1 MVVSCK
7 HGLHDATLPYAK
19 RGFTPVATSIREA
32 SLFMKSQTDAAG
44 RTAAEVVTQL
54 PVPSRLGMLRFER
67 LNEANWALLFLDP
80 NCEKQFGLPAVD
92 LCALIGSPYA
102 SLMEPEVRYQ
112 LHDNVQ
118 LQLSSSPNYLIRYTL
133 HTPKG
138 PLGLLE
144 IGEAYKQH
152 NRHLLRG
159 YFMIVDEQVIESE
172 QPVDS
177 DLETRNSRLQ
187 IALELNQR
195 AQRDQFAHL
204 ERVRAQQDLILRLTR
219 HRYTTAN
226 TLLEA
231 AQLITR
237 SACDIYDVDH
247 VSLWN
252 LNDKRLE
259 PITDY
264 DRESGDYRTRTPID
278 ISPYPSYLQALHT
291 SRAIDAGNIQTDPRT
306 REMAESLTP
315 LENRAVLDASIRIDG
330 QVVGVLC
337 LEQTGSTR
345 EWQSD
350 EIAFAGELADQFA
363 QVINNHN
370 RRAATNALHLFQRAV
385 EQSANAFLLVNCD
398 GVVEYVNPS
407 FTAITQYSSEEV
419 SGRKLSELPALENLN
434 QLLLEA
440 NSSLTTS
447 NSWQGE
453 FKSRRKNLEPYWG
466 QLSISKVYSDTREL
480 THYIG
485 IYEDIT
491 ESKLAQQRIE
501 RLAYTDNLT
510 NLGNRPAFIRNLDE
524 RFARDTDTPMSLLL
538 VDIDNFKRIN
548 DSLGHQ
554 TGDKLLISLAR
565 RLRNTLSPTDVLA
578 RFASNEFAVLLD
590 NTGQEAG
597 QTTAAEVLA
606 TLDKPMFVDNQLISV
621 TGSVG
626 LACAPLHGRDPQTLM
641 KNAGLAL
648 HKAKANGKH
657 QVQVFTEA
665 LNAEASYKLFVE
677 NNLRRALTQNE
688 LEVFYQPKLCL
699 LTGRLLGME
708 ALLRWNHPEK
718 GMIRPDQFISVAEE
732 TGLIIPIGK
741 WVARQSCRMSKD
753 LTAAGFGHLQ
763 VAINVSPK
771 QFSDPELVSSIAAI
785 LREEALDPSL
795 LELELTEGLLLE
807 ATEDTRQ
814 QLDSLKKLG
823 LSLAMDDFGTGY
835 SSFSYLKKFPIDVI
849 KIDRSFIR
857 DIPDDEDDM
866 EITSAVIA
874 MAHNLKLKV
883 VAEGIETAAQLAFL
897 RRHRCDVGQGY
908 LFDKPIPGEE
918 LIEKLQRYP
927 RRPSA

>member
-1 MVVSCK
+1 
-7 HGLHDATLPYAK
+7 
-19 RGFTPVATSIREA
+19 
-32 SLFMKSQTDAAG
+32 MKSQPDAAG

-67 LNEANWALLFLDP
+67 LNEPSWAMLYLDP
-80 NCEKQFGLPAVD
+80 NCEKQFSMPAVE
-92 LCALIGSPYA
+92 LCALVGSPYA
-102 SLMEPEVRYQ
+102 SLMEPEARYQ
-112 LHDNVQ
+112 LHDAVQ
-118 LQLSSSPNYLIRYTL
+118 TQLAEGAHYVIRYTL
-133 HTPKG
+133 HTTCG
-138 PLGLLE
+138 PLSLLE
-144 IGEAYKQH
+144 IGEGYKQH

-159 YFMIVDEQVIESE
+159 YLMVVNEQAEPDEPAIS
-172 QPVDS
+172 P
-177 DLETRNSRLQ
+177 DLEMQNSRLQ

-195 AQRDQFAHL
+195 AQHEQLQHL
-204 ERVRAQQDLILRLTR
+204 ERVRAQQSLILRLAR
-219 HRYTTAN
+219 HRYSSSN
-226 TLLEA
+226 SLQEA
-231 AQLITR
+231 AELITK
-237 SACDIYDVDH
+237 SACEIYDISCA
-247 VSLWN
+247 SLWN
-252 LNDKRLE
+252 LNGQTLE
-259 PITDY
+259 PIAEYRRDTSTFPKTDA
-264 DRESGDYRTRTPID
+264 ID
-278 ISPYPSYLQALHT
+278 LSEFPSYLDVLHT
-291 SRAIDAGNIQTDPRT
+291 SRAVDVNDVEQDPRT
-306 REMAESLTP
+306 KELVQRLRTQDITAI
-315 LENRAVLDASIRIDG
+315 LDAAVRIDG
-330 QVVGVLC
+330 HVVGVLC
-337 LEQTGSTR
+337 LEQTGAPR

-363 QVINNHN
+363 HAINNHN
-370 RRAATNALHLFQRAV
+370 RRTATSALHLFQRAV
-385 EQSANAFLLVNCD
+385 EQSANAFLLVNRD

-407 FTAITQYSSEEV
+407 FTEITQYPADEV
-419 SGRKLSELPALENLN
+419 HGQQLSELPALENLSA
-434 QLLLEA
+434 LLLDA
-440 NSSLTTS
+440 NSSLVNG

-466 QLSISKVYSDTREL
+466 QLSISKVYGDDREL

-491 ESKLAQQRIE
+491 QAKLSQQRIE

-510 NLGNRPAFIRNLDE
+510 NLGNRPAFIRTLDE
-524 RFARDTDTPMSLLL
+524 HFARDVETPISLLL

-565 RLRNTLSPTDVLA
+565 RLRNSLNPSGILA

-590 NTGQEAG
+590 DTTPEEGQRVAS
-597 QTTAAEVLA
+597 EVLS

-626 LACAPLHGRDPQTLM
+626 LACAPIHGRDPQTLM

-699 LTGRLLGME
+699 RSGRLLGME

-741 WVARQSCRMSKD
+741 WVARQSCRMSKQ
-753 LTAAGFGHLQ
+753 LTAAGYGKLH

-771 QFSDPELVSSIAAI
+771 QFSDPELVSSLAGI
-785 LREEALDPSL
+785 LRDEQLDPSL

-807 ATEDTRQ
+807 ATEDTRL
-814 QLDSLKKLG
+814 QLESLKTLG
-823 LSLAMDDFGTGY
+823 LTLAMDDFGTGY

-857 DIPDDEDDM
+857 DIPDDQDDM

-874 MAHNLKLKV
+874 MAHNLKLTV
-883 VAEGIETAAQLAFL
+883 VAEGIETAEQLAFL

-908 LFDKPIPGEE
+908 LFDKPIPGED
-918 LIEKLQRYP
+918 LIEKLRRYP
-927 RRPSA
+927 RGPLA

>member
-1 MVVSCK
+1 
-7 HGLHDATLPYAK
+7 
-19 RGFTPVATSIREA
+19 
-32 SLFMKSQTDAAG
+32 MKSQTDAAG
-44 RTAAEVVTQL
+44 RSAAEVVTQL

-102 SLMEPEVRYQ
+102 SLMEPQARYQ
-112 LHDNVQ
+112 LHDDIQQQ
-118 LQLSSSPNYLIRYTL
+118 LASSPNYLIRYTL
-133 HTPKG
+133 HSPKG
-138 PLGLLE
+138 TLGLLE

-159 YFMIVDEQVIESE
+159 YFLIVDGLVTESE
-172 QPVDS
+172 SATDS
-177 DLETRNSRLQ
+177 DLETRNLRLQ

-231 AQLITR
+231 AKLITK

-247 VSLWN
+247 VSIWN
-252 LNDKRLE
+252 LTDKRLE

-264 DRESGDYRTRTPID
+264 RRESGDYQSRTPID
-278 ISPYPSYLQALHT
+278 ISAYPTYLQALNT
-291 SRAIDAGNIQTDPRT
+291 SRAIDASNIQTDPRT

-315 LENRAVLDASIRIDG
+315 GEDKAVLDASIRIDG
-330 QVVGVLC
+330 QVIGVLC
-337 LEQTGSTR
+337 LEQSGSIR

-385 EQSANAFLLVNCD
+385 EQSANAFLLVNCN

-407 FTAITQYSSEEV
+407 FTAITQYSSDEV
-419 SGRKLSELPALENLN
+419 SGHKLSELPALENLN

-440 NSSLTTS
+440 NSSLTNS

-466 QLSISKVYSDTREL
+466 QLSISKVYGDNREL

-491 ESKLAQQRIE
+491 QSKLAQQRIE

-565 RLRNTLSPTDVLA
+565 RLRNTLSPSDVLA

-590 NTGQEAG
+590 NTDQEAG
-597 QTTAAEVLA
+597 QATASQVLA

-753 LTAAGFGHLQ
+753 LTAAGFGNLH

-785 LREEALDPSL
+785 LREEELDPSL

-883 VAEGIETAAQLAFL
+883 VAEGIETAAQLTFL

-918 LIEKLQRYP
+918 LIEKLKRYP

>member
-1 MVVSCK
+1 
-7 HGLHDATLPYAK
+7 
-19 RGFTPVATSIREA
+19 
-32 SLFMKSQTDAAG
+32 MKSQPDAAG

-67 LNEANWALLFLDP
+67 LNEANWALLYLDP
-80 NCEKQFGLPAVD
+80 NCEKQLGLAAVD
-92 LCALIGSPYA
+92 LCALVGSPYA
-102 SLMEPEVRYQ
+102 SLMEPEARYQ
-112 LHDNVQ
+112 LHDAIQ
-118 LQLSSSPNYLIRYTL
+118 LQLADTPYYLVRYAL
-133 HTPKG
+133 HTSRG
-138 PLGLLE
+138 TLGLIE
-144 IGEAYKQH
+144 IGEGYKQH

-159 YFMIVDEQVIESE
+159 YLMVVGSQV
-172 QPVDS
+172 PDS
-177 DLETRNSRLQ
+177 DSDIAPDLETQNSQLQ
-187 IALELNQR
+187 IALQLNQH
-195 AQRDQFAHL
+195 AQQEQFEHL
-204 ERVRAQQDLILRLTR
+204 ERVRAQQGLILHLAR
-219 HRYTTAN
+219 HRYSSGN
-226 TLLEA
+226 SLQEA
-231 AQLITR
+231 AQLITK
-237 SACDIYDVDH
+237 SACEIYDIECA
-247 VSLWN
+247 SIWN
-252 LNDKRLE
+252 LNDKCLE
-259 PITDY
+259 PIAEFRQSTGEY
-264 DRESGDYRTRTPID
+264 GLPNPID
-278 ISPYPSYLQALHT
+278 ASCYPSYLEALHN
-291 SRAIDAGNIQTDPRT
+291 SRAIDASDVQQDPRT
-306 REMAESLTP
+306 REMAASLKP
-315 LENRAVLDASIRIDG
+315 RDINAILDASVRIDG

-337 LEQTGSTR
+337 LEQVGMPR
-345 EWQSD
+345 AWQSD

-370 RRAATNALHLFQRAV
+370 RRTATNALHLFQRAV
-385 EQSANAFLLVNCD
+385 EQSASAFLLVNCD

-407 FTAITQYSSEEV
+407 FTAITQYTADEV
-419 SGRKLSELPALENLN
+419 HGQKLSELPALENLN
-434 QLLLEA
+434 ELLQDA
-440 NSSLTTS
+440 NSGLSKN

-466 QLSISKVYSDTREL
+466 QLSISKVYGDHREL

-485 IYEDIT
+485 IYEDVT
-491 ESKLAQQRIE
+491 QNKLAQQRIE

-510 NLGNRPAFIRNLDE
+510 NLGNRPAFIRTLDE
-524 RFARDTDTPMSLLL
+524 RFARDSDTPMSLLL

-565 RLRNTLSPTDVLA
+565 RLRNTLNPSDILA

-590 NTGQEAG
+590 DASLEAG
-597 QTTAAEVLA
+597 QSIAYEVLA

-699 LTGRLLGME
+699 RSGRLLGME

-741 WVARQSCRMSKD
+741 WVTRQSCRMSKA
-753 LTAAGFGHLQ
+753 LTAAGFGNLQ

-771 QFSDPELVSSIAAI
+771 QFADPELVGSIAAI
-785 LREEALDPSL
+785 LEEEQLDASL

-814 QLDSLKKLG
+814 QLDSLKKMG

-857 DIPDDEDDM
+857 DIPDDQDDM

-908 LFDKPIPGEE
+908 LFDRPIPGEE
-918 LIEKLQRYP
+918 LIEKLRRYP
-927 RRPSA
+927 RGPLA

>member
-1 MVVSCK
+1 
-7 HGLHDATLPYAK
+7 
-19 RGFTPVATSIREA
+19 
-32 SLFMKSQTDAAG
+32 MKSQTDAAG
-44 RTAAEVVTQL
+44 RSAAEVVTQL

-102 SLMEPEVRYQ
+102 SLMEPQARYQ
-112 LHDNVQ
+112 LHDDIQQQ
-118 LQLSSSPNYLIRYTL
+118 LASSPNYLIRYTL
-133 HTPKG
+133 HSPKG
-138 PLGLLE
+138 ALGLLE

-159 YFMIVDEQVIESE
+159 YFLIVDGLVTESE
-172 QPVDS
+172 TATDS
-177 DLETRNSRLQ
+177 DLETRNLRLQ
-187 IALELNQR
+187 TALELNQR

-231 AQLITR
+231 AKLITK

-247 VSLWN
+247 VSIWN
-252 LNDKRLE
+252 LIDKRLE

-264 DRESGDYRTRTPID
+264 RRESGDYQSRTPID
-278 ISPYPSYLQALHT
+278 ISSYPTYLQALNT
-291 SRAIDAGNIQTDPRT
+291 SRAIDASNIQTDPRT
-306 REMAESLTP
+306 REMAESLNP
-315 LENRAVLDASIRIDG
+315 GEDKAVLDASIRIDG
-330 QVVGVLC
+330 QVIGVLC
-337 LEQTGSTR
+337 LEQSGSTR

-385 EQSANAFLLVNCD
+385 EQSANAFLLVNCN

-407 FTAITQYSSEEV
+407 FTAITQYSSDEV
-419 SGRKLSELPALENLN
+419 SGHKLSELPALENLN

-440 NSSLTTS
+440 NSSLTNS

-466 QLSISKVYSDTREL
+466 QLSISKVYGDNREL

-491 ESKLAQQRIE
+491 QSKLAQQRIE

-524 RFARDTDTPMSLLL
+524 RFVRDTDTPMSLLL

-565 RLRNTLSPTDVLA
+565 RLRNTLSPSDVLA

-590 NTGQEAG
+590 NTDQEAG
-597 QTTAAEVLA
+597 QATASQVLA

-753 LTAAGFGHLQ
+753 LTAAGFGNLQ

-785 LREEALDPSL
+785 LREEELDPSL

-883 VAEGIETAAQLAFL
+883 VAEGIETAAQLTFL

-918 LIEKLQRYP
+918 LIEKLKRYP

>member
-1 MVVSCK
+1 
-7 HGLHDATLPYAK
+7 
-19 RGFTPVATSIREA
+19 
-32 SLFMKSQTDAAG
+32 MKSQPDAAP
-44 RTAAEVVTQL
+44 RMAAEVVTQL

-67 LNEANWALLFLDP
+67 LNEASWALLYLDP
-80 NCEKQFGLPAVD
+80 HCERQFGVPAAE

-102 SLMEPEVRYQ
+102 SLMEPQARYR
-112 LHDNVQ
+112 LHDAIEHQ
-118 LQLSSSPNYLIRYTL
+118 LRASPHYVVHYTL
-133 HTPKG
+133 HTARG
-138 PLGLLE
+138 PLNLMEL
-144 IGEAYKQH
+144 GEAYKQH

-159 YFMIVDEQVIESE
+159 YLLVIEDIATNPLPA
-172 QPVDS
+172 PVAE
-177 DLETRNSRLQ
+177 LETQNTRLQ
-187 IALELNQR
+187 IALALNQR
-195 AQRDQFAHL
+195 TQQEQLQHL
-204 ERVRAQQDLILRLTR
+204 ERVRAQQDLILRLAR
-219 HRYTTAN
+219 HRYSQHN
-226 TLLEA
+226 SLQEA
-231 AQLITR
+231 AELITR
-237 SACDIYDVDH
+237 SACDIYQIDAA
-247 VSLWN
+247 SLWN
-252 LNDKRLE
+252 LEGNQLLPVSAFQRDTQAHTAQAVFDVSLFPDYLE
-259 PITDY
+259 
-264 DRESGDYRTRTPID
+264 
-278 ISPYPSYLQALHT
+278 ALHT
-291 SRAIDAGNIQTDPRT
+291 SRSIDAQNASRDPRT
-306 REMAESLTP
+306 RELVASMGRHEVTAM
-315 LENRAVLDASIRIDG
+315 LDASIRIDG

-337 LEQTGSTR
+337 LEQIGKTR
-345 EWQSD
+345 IWQAD

-370 RRAATNALHLFQRAV
+370 RRTATNALRLFQRAV
-385 EQSANAFLLVNCD
+385 EQSANAFLLVNCN

-407 FTAITQYSSEEV
+407 FTAITQYSTEEV
-419 SGRKLSELPALENLN
+419 QGHKLSELPALENLSE
-434 QLLLEA
+434 LLFDA
-440 NSSLTTS
+440 HSSLS
-447 NSWQGE
+447 KGNSWQGE

-466 QLSISKVYSDTREL
+466 QMSISKVYGDNREL

-491 ESKLAQQRIE
+491 DAKLAQQRIE

-524 RFARDTDTPMSLLL
+524 RFARNSSTPICLLL

-565 RLRNTLSPTDVLA
+565 RLRNSLSPGDGLA

-590 NTGQEAG
+590 DTDLASGQQIAS
-597 QTTAAEVLA
+597 QLLM

-626 LACAPLHGRDPQTLM
+626 VACAPLHGRDPQTLM
-641 KNAGLAL
+641 RNAGLAL
-648 HKAKANGKH
+648 HRAKACGKH

-699 LTGRLLGME
+699 RTGRLLGME
-708 ALLRWNHPEK
+708 ALLRWNHPK
-718 GMIRPDQFISVAEE
+718 NGMIRPDQFISVAEE

-741 WVARQSCRMSKD
+741 WVARQACRMSKQ
-753 LTAAGFGHLQ
+753 LSVAGLGNLQ

-771 QFSDPELVSSIAAI
+771 QFSDPDLVASIASI
-785 LREEALDPSL
+785 LKEERLPATL

-807 ATEDTRQ
+807 ATDDTRL
-814 QLDSLKKLG
+814 QLDQLKKLG

-835 SSFSYLKKFPIDVI
+835 SSLSYLKKFPIDII
-849 KIDRSFIR
+849 KIDRSFIK
-857 DIPDDEDDM
+857 DIPDNQNDM

-908 LFDKPIPGEE
+908 LFDRPIPGSE
-918 LIEKLQRYP
+918 LIEKLKRYP
-927 RRPSA
+927 RGPLA

>member
-1 MVVSCK
+1 
-7 HGLHDATLPYAK
+7 
-19 RGFTPVATSIREA
+19 
-32 SLFMKSQTDAAG
+32 MKSQPDVA
-44 RTAAEVVTQL
+44 RMAAEVVTQL

-67 LNEANWALLFLDP
+67 LNEASWALLYLDP
-80 NCEKQFGLPAVD
+80 NCERQFGLPAVE
-92 LCALIGSPYA
+92 LCALLGTPYA
-102 SLMEPEVRYQ
+102 SLMEPQARYQ
-112 LHDNVQ
+112 LHDTIQQQ
-118 LQLSSSPNYLIRYTL
+118 LALSPHYLVRYTL
-133 HTPKG
+133 HTNDG
-138 PLGLLE
+138 PLSLLE
-144 IGEAYKQH
+144 MGEAYKQH

-159 YFMIVDEQVIESE
+159 YLMVVDGLFSE
-172 QPVDS
+172 IPVAAPTQ
-177 DLETRNSRLQ
+177 DLENQNSRLQ

-195 AQRDQFAHL
+195 AQQEQLQHL
-204 ERVRAQQDLILRLTR
+204 ERVRAQQELILLLARQ
-219 HRYTTAN
+219 RYTIN
-226 TLLEA
+226 NSLQEA
-231 AQLITR
+231 AELITR
-237 SACDIYDVDH
+237 SACDVYQIDCA
-247 VSLWN
+247 SIWN
-252 LNDKRLE
+252 LEGQRLVPISAYHRDDQQHHMPE
-259 PITDY
+259 PIDASCFPDY
-264 DRESGDYRTRTPID
+264 LE
-278 ISPYPSYLQALHT
+278 ALHT
-291 SRAIDAGNIQTDPRT
+291 SRAIDATDALRDPRT
-306 REMAESLTP
+306 REMAE
-315 LENRAVLDASIRIDG
+315 NKDIHAMLDASIRVDG

-337 LEQTGSTR
+337 LEQSGSTR
-345 EWQSD
+345 AWQAD

-370 RRAATNALHLFQRAV
+370 RRTATSALHLFQRAV

-407 FTAITQYSSEEV
+407 FTAITQYSAEEV
-419 SGRKLSELPALENLN
+419 HGHRLAQLPALENLSE
-434 QLLLEA
+434 LLFDAPSALA
-440 NSSLTTS
+440 KS

-466 QLSISKVYSDTREL
+466 QLSISKVYGDNREL

-491 ESKLAQQRIE
+491 QSKLAQQRIE

-524 RFARDTDTPMSLLL
+524 RFARDSDSPISLLL

-565 RLRNTLSPTDVLA
+565 RLRNSLSAGGSLA

-590 NTGQEAG
+590 DTDLESGQQVAS
-597 QTTAAEVLA
+597 QLLA

-641 KNAGLAL
+641 RNAGLAL

-688 LEVFYQPKLCL
+688 LDVFYQPKLCL
-699 LTGRLLGME
+699 RSGRLLGME

-741 WVARQSCRMSKD
+741 WIARQACRMSKQ
-753 LTAAGFGHLQ
+753 LSAGGMGNLQ
-763 VAINVSPK
+763 VAINLSPK
-771 QFSDPELVSSIAAI
+771 QFSDPDLVASIATI
-785 LREEALDPSL
+785 LKEEQLPANL

-807 ATEDTRQ
+807 ATEDTRL
-814 QLDSLKKLG
+814 QLDQLKSFG
-823 LSLAMDDFGTGY
+823 LTLAMDDFGTGY
-835 SSFSYLKKFPIDVI
+835 SSLSYLKKFPIDII
-849 KIDRSFIR
+849 KIDRSFIHE
-857 DIPDDEDDM
+857 IPDNQDDM

-883 VAEGIETAAQLAFL
+883 VAEGIETAEQLAFL

-908 LFDKPIPGEE
+908 LFDRPIPGAE
-918 LIEKLQRYP
+918 LLEKLKRYP
-927 RRPSA
+927 RGPIA

>member
-1 MVVSCK
+1 
-7 HGLHDATLPYAK
+7 
-19 RGFTPVATSIREA
+19 
-32 SLFMKSQTDAAG
+32 MKSQTDAAG
-44 RTAAEVVTQL
+44 RSAAEVVTQL

-102 SLMEPEVRYQ
+102 SLMEPQARYQ
-112 LHDNVQ
+112 LHDDIQQQ
-118 LQLSSSPNYLIRYTL
+118 LASSPNYLIRYTL
-133 HTPKG
+133 HSPKG
-138 PLGLLE
+138 ALGLLE

-159 YFMIVDEQVIESE
+159 YFLIVDGLVTESE
-172 QPVDS
+172 TATDS
-177 DLETRNSRLQ
+177 DLETRNLRLQ
-187 IALELNQR
+187 SALELNQR

-231 AQLITR
+231 AKLITK

-247 VSLWN
+247 VSIWN
-252 LNDKRLE
+252 LIDKRLE

-264 DRESGDYRTRTPID
+264 RRESGDYQSRTPID
-278 ISPYPSYLQALHT
+278 ISAYPTYLQALNT
-291 SRAIDAGNIQTDPRT
+291 SRAIDASNIQTDPRT
-306 REMAESLTP
+306 REMAESLNP
-315 LENRAVLDASIRIDG
+315 GEDKAVLDASIRIDG
-330 QVVGVLC
+330 QVIGVLC
-337 LEQTGSTR
+337 LEQSGSTR

-385 EQSANAFLLVNCD
+385 EQSANAFLLVNCN

-407 FTAITQYSSEEV
+407 FTAITQYSSDEV
-419 SGRKLSELPALENLN
+419 SGHKLSELPALENLN

-440 NSSLTTS
+440 NSSLTNS

-466 QLSISKVYSDTREL
+466 QLSISKVYGDNREL

-491 ESKLAQQRIE
+491 QSKLAQQRIE

-524 RFARDTDTPMSLLL
+524 RFVRDTDTPMSLLL

-565 RLRNTLSPTDVLA
+565 RLRNTLSPSDVLA

-590 NTGQEAG
+590 NTDQEAG
-597 QTTAAEVLA
+597 QATASQVLA

-753 LTAAGFGHLQ
+753 LTAAGFGNLQ

-785 LREEALDPSL
+785 LREEELDPSL

-883 VAEGIETAAQLAFL
+883 VAEGIETAAQLTFL

-918 LIEKLQRYP
+918 LIEKLKRYP

>member
-1 MVVSCK
+1 
-7 HGLHDATLPYAK
+7 
-19 RGFTPVATSIREA
+19 
-32 SLFMKSQTDAAG
+32 MKSQPDAAS
-44 RTAAEVVTQL
+44 RMVAEVVTQL

-67 LNEANWALLFLDP
+67 LNEPSWALLFLDP
-80 NCEKQFGLPAVD
+80 NCERQFGLPATE
-92 LCALIGSPYA
+92 LCALVGSPYA
-102 SLMEPEVRYQ
+102 SLMEPEARYQ
-112 LHDNVQ
+112 LHDAIQQQ
-118 LQLSSSPNYLIRYTL
+118 LTEGTHYLIRYTL
-133 HTPKG
+133 HTASG
-138 PLGLLE
+138 SLSLLE
-144 IGEAYKQH
+144 MGEAYKQH

-159 YFMIVDEQVIESE
+159 YLLVIDGLFENDPL
-172 QPVDS
+172 QPAL
-177 DLETRNSRLQ
+177 DLETQNSRLQ

-195 AQRDQFAHL
+195 AQQEQLLHL
-204 ERVRAQQDLILRLTR
+204 DRARAQQDLILLLTR
-219 HRYTTAN
+219 QRYSSN
-226 TLLEA
+226 NSLKEA
-231 AQLITR
+231 AELITR
-237 SACDIYDVDH
+237 SACDIYQIDCA
-247 VSLWN
+247 SLWH
-252 LNDKRLE
+252 LDGSKLV
-259 PITDY
+259 PISAY
-264 DRESGDYRTRTPID
+264 HRTSQEYLLPQPID
-278 ISPYPSYLQALHT
+278 VSVFPDYLDALHT
-291 SRAIDAGNIQTDPRT
+291 GRAIDAHNAMRDPRT
-306 REMAESLTP
+306 REMAESLRP
-315 LENRAVLDASIRIDG
+315 RDVNAMLDASIRVDG

-337 LEQTGSTR
+337 LEQTGATR
-345 EWQSD
+345 AWQPD

-370 RRAATNALHLFQRAV
+370 RRAATSALHLFQRAV

-407 FTAITQYSSEEV
+407 FTAITQYSTEEV
-419 SGRKLSELPALENLN
+419 HGQRLSELPALENLSE
-434 QLLLEA
+434 LLFDAPSALA
-440 NSSLTTS
+440 KS

-466 QLSISKVYSDTREL
+466 QLSISKVYGDNREL

-491 ESKLAQQRIE
+491 QTKLAQQRIE

-524 RFARDTDTPMSLLL
+524 RFARDSDTPISLLL

-565 RLRNTLSPTDVLA
+565 RLRNSLVPSGSLA

-590 NTGQEAG
+590 NSDLTVGQQVAN
-597 QTTAAEVLA
+597 QLLA

-641 KNAGLAL
+641 RNAGLAL

-688 LEVFYQPKLCL
+688 LDVFYQPKLCL
-699 LTGRLLGME
+699 RSGRLLGME
-708 ALLRWNHPEK
+708 ALLRWDHPEK

-741 WVARQSCRMSKD
+741 WIARQACRMSKA
-753 LTAAGFGHLQ
+753 LTAVGLGNLQ
-763 VAINVSPK
+763 VAINLSPK
-771 QFSDPELVSSIAAI
+771 QFSDPDLVASIATI
-785 LREEALDPSL
+785 LKEEALPAHL

-807 ATEDTRQ
+807 ATEDTHL
-814 QLDSLKKLG
+814 QLDQLKRLG
-823 LSLAMDDFGTGY
+823 LTLAMDDFGTGY
-835 SSFSYLKKFPIDVI
+835 SSLSYLKKFPIDII
-849 KIDRSFIR
+849 KIDRSFIHE
-857 DIPDDEDDM
+857 IPDNQDDM

-883 VAEGIETAAQLAFL
+883 VAEGVETAEQLSFL

-908 LFDKPIPGEE
+908 LFDRPIPGNE
-918 LIEKLQRYP
+918 LIEKLKRYP
-927 RRPSA
+927 RGPIA

>member
-1 MVVSCK
+1 MVSCK
-7 HGLHDATLPYAK
+7 HEPHHATLPYAK
-19 RGFTPVATSIREA
+19 VGFTPVATSIPEA

-44 RTAAEVVTQL
+44 RSAAEVVTQL

-102 SLMEPEVRYQ
+102 SLMEPQARYQ
-112 LHDNVQ
+112 LHDDIQQQ
-118 LQLSSSPNYLIRYTL
+118 LASSPNYLIRYTL
-133 HTPKG
+133 HSPKG
-138 PLGLLE
+138 ALGLLE

-159 YFMIVDEQVIESE
+159 YFLIVDGLVTESE
-172 QPVDS
+172 TATDS
-177 DLETRNSRLQ
+177 DLETRNLRLQ

-231 AQLITR
+231 AKLITK

-247 VSLWN
+247 VSIWN
-252 LNDKRLE
+252 LTDKRLE

-264 DRESGDYRTRTPID
+264 RRESGDYQSRTPID
-278 ISPYPSYLQALHT
+278 ISAYPTYLQALNT
-291 SRAIDAGNIQTDPRT
+291 SRAIDASNIQTDPRT
-306 REMAESLTP
+306 REMAESLNP
-315 LENRAVLDASIRIDG
+315 GEDKAVLDASIRIDG
-330 QVVGVLC
+330 QVIGVLC
-337 LEQTGSTR
+337 LEQSGSTR

-385 EQSANAFLLVNCD
+385 EQSANAFLLVNCN

-407 FTAITQYSSEEV
+407 FTAITQYSSDEV
-419 SGRKLSELPALENLN
+419 SGHKLSELPALENLN

-440 NSSLTTS
+440 NSSLTNS

-466 QLSISKVYSDTREL
+466 QLSISKVYGDNREL

-491 ESKLAQQRIE
+491 QSKLAQQRIE

-524 RFARDTDTPMSLLL
+524 RFVRDTDTPMSLLL

-565 RLRNTLSPTDVLA
+565 RLRNTLSPSDVLA

-590 NTGQEAG
+590 NTDQEAG
-597 QTTAAEVLA
+597 QATASQVLA

-753 LTAAGFGHLQ
+753 LTAAGFGNLQ

-785 LREEALDPSL
+785 LREEELDPSL

-883 VAEGIETAAQLAFL
+883 VAEGIETAAQLTFL

-918 LIEKLQRYP
+918 LIEKLKRYP

>member
-1 MVVSCK
+1 
-7 HGLHDATLPYAK
+7 
-19 RGFTPVATSIREA
+19 
-32 SLFMKSQTDAAG
+32 MKSQPDVA

-67 LNEANWALLFLDP
+67 LNEASWALLYLDP
-80 NCEKQFGLPAVD
+80 NCERQFGLPAVE
-92 LCALIGSPYA
+92 LCSLVGSPYA
-102 SLMEPEVRYQ
+102 SLMEPQARYQ
-112 LHDNVQ
+112 LHDAIQQQ
-118 LQLSSSPNYLIRYTL
+118 LTLSPHYLVRYTL
-133 HTPKG
+133 HTNDG
-138 PLGLLE
+138 PLSLLE
-144 IGEAYKQH
+144 VGEAYKQH

-159 YFMIVDEQVIESE
+159 YLMVVDGLFSNLT
-172 QPVDS
+172 PVPAA
-177 DLETRNSRLQ
+177 DLEDQNSRLQ

-195 AQRDQFAHL
+195 AQQEQLQHL
-204 ERVRAQQDLILRLTR
+204 ERVRAQQELILLLARQ
-219 HRYTTAN
+219 RYSTN
-226 TLLEA
+226 NSLQEA
-231 AQLITR
+231 AELITR
-237 SACDIYDVDH
+237 SACDIYQIDCA
-247 VSLWN
+247 SIWN
-252 LNDKRLE
+252 LEDQQLVPISAFNRADQQHHLPLSIDASGFPDYLE
-259 PITDY
+259 
-264 DRESGDYRTRTPID
+264 
-278 ISPYPSYLQALHT
+278 ALHS
-291 SRAIDAGNIQTDPRT
+291 SRAIDASNAMRDPRT
-306 REMAESLTP
+306 REMVETLRPMDVHAM
-315 LENRAVLDASIRIDG
+315 LDASIRIDG

-337 LEQTGSTR
+337 LEQSTGTR
-345 EWQSD
+345 DWLSD

-370 RRAATNALHLFQRAV
+370 RRAATSALHLFQRAV

-407 FTAITQYSSEEV
+407 FTAITQYSTEEV
-419 SGRKLSELPALENLN
+419 HGHRLAQLPALENLSE
-434 QLLLEA
+434 LLFDA
-440 NSSLTTS
+440 PSSLAKS

-466 QLSISKVYSDTREL
+466 QLSISKVYGDNREL

-491 ESKLAQQRIE
+491 QTKLAQQRIE

-524 RFARDTDTPMSLLL
+524 RFARDSDAPISLLL

-565 RLRNTLSPTDVLA
+565 RLRNSLNTGGSLA

-590 NTGQEAG
+590 NADLEVGQQMAC
-597 QTTAAEVLA
+597 QLLM

-641 KNAGLAL
+641 RNAGLAL

-688 LEVFYQPKLCL
+688 LDVFYQPKLCL
-699 LTGRLLGME
+699 RSGRLLGME

-741 WVARQSCRMSKD
+741 WIARQACRMSRQ
-753 LTAAGFGHLQ
+753 LSAAGMGNLQ
-763 VAINVSPK
+763 VAINLSPK
-771 QFSDPELVSSIAAI
+771 QFSDPDLVASIASI
-785 LREEALDPSL
+785 LKEEQLPANL

-807 ATEDTRQ
+807 ATEDTRL
-814 QLDSLKKLG
+814 QLDQLKSFG
-823 LSLAMDDFGTGY
+823 LTLAMDDFGTGY
-835 SSFSYLKKFPIDVI
+835 SSLSYLKKFPIDII
-849 KIDRSFIR
+849 KIDRSFIHE
-857 DIPDDEDDM
+857 IPDNQDDM

-883 VAEGIETAAQLAFL
+883 VAEGIETAEQLAFL

-908 LFDKPIPGEE
+908 LFDRPIPGSE
-918 LIEKLQRYP
+918 LLDKLKRYP
-927 RRPSA
+927 RGPIA

>member
-1 MVVSCK
+1 
-7 HGLHDATLPYAK
+7 
-19 RGFTPVATSIREA
+19 
-32 SLFMKSQTDAAG
+32 MKSQTDAAG
-44 RTAAEVVTQL
+44 RSAAEVVTQL

-102 SLMEPEVRYQ
+102 SLMEPQARYQ
-112 LHDNVQ
+112 LHDDIQQQ
-118 LQLSSSPNYLIRYTL
+118 LASSPNYLIRYTL
-133 HTPKG
+133 HSPKG
-138 PLGLLE
+138 ALGLLE

-159 YFMIVDEQVIESE
+159 YFLIVDGLVTESE
-172 QPVDS
+172 TATDP
-177 DLETRNSRLQ
+177 DLETRNLRLQ

-231 AQLITR
+231 AKLITK

-247 VSLWN
+247 VSIWN
-252 LNDKRLE
+252 LIDKRLE

-264 DRESGDYRTRTPID
+264 RRESGDYQSRTPID
-278 ISPYPSYLQALHT
+278 ISAYPTYLQALNT
-291 SRAIDAGNIQTDPRT
+291 SRAIDASNIQTDPRT
-306 REMAESLTP
+306 REMAESLNP
-315 LENRAVLDASIRIDG
+315 GEDKAVLDASIRIDG
-330 QVVGVLC
+330 QVIGVLC
-337 LEQTGSTR
+337 LEQSGSTR

-385 EQSANAFLLVNCD
+385 EQSANAFLLVNCN

-407 FTAITQYSSEEV
+407 FTAITQYSSDEV
-419 SGRKLSELPALENLN
+419 SGHKLSELPALENLN

-440 NSSLTTS
+440 NSSLTNS

-466 QLSISKVYSDTREL
+466 QLSISKVYGDNREL

-491 ESKLAQQRIE
+491 QSKLAQQRIE

-524 RFARDTDTPMSLLL
+524 RFVRDTDTPMSLLL

-565 RLRNTLSPTDVLA
+565 RLRNTLSPSDVLA

-590 NTGQEAG
+590 NTDQEAG
-597 QTTAAEVLA
+597 QATASQVLA

-753 LTAAGFGHLQ
+753 LTAAGFGNLQ

-785 LREEALDPSL
+785 LREEELDPSL

-883 VAEGIETAAQLAFL
+883 VAEGIETAAQLTFL

-918 LIEKLQRYP
+918 LIEKLKRYP

>member
-1 MVVSCK
+1 
-7 HGLHDATLPYAK
+7 
-19 RGFTPVATSIREA
+19 
-32 SLFMKSQTDAAG
+32 
-44 RTAAEVVTQL
+44 
-54 PVPSRLGMLRFER
+54 
-67 LNEANWALLFLDP
+67 
-80 NCEKQFGLPAVD
+80 
-92 LCALIGSPYA
+92 
-102 SLMEPEVRYQ
+102 
-112 LHDNVQ
+112 
-118 LQLSSSPNYLIRYTL
+118 
-133 HTPKG
+133 
-138 PLGLLE
+138 
-144 IGEAYKQH
+144 
-152 NRHLLRG
+152 
-159 YFMIVDEQVIESE
+159 MIVEDRVTEGES
-172 QPVDS
+172 VTDS
-177 DLETRNSRLQ
+177 ELETRNSRLQ

-231 AQLITR
+231 AELITR

-247 VSLWN
+247 ASIWN

-264 DRESGDYRTRTPID
+264 RRESGDYQTRTAID
-278 ISPYPSYLQALHT
+278 ISAYPTYLQALNT
-291 SRAIDAGNIQTDPRT
+291 SRAIDASNIQTDPRT
-306 REMAESLTP
+306 REMAISLRPGET
-315 LENRAVLDASIRIDG
+315 RAVLDASIRIDG
-330 QVVGVLC
+330 QVIGVLC
-337 LEQTGSTR
+337 LEQSGSTR

-385 EQSANAFLLVNCD
+385 EQSANAFLLVNCN

-419 SGRKLSELPALENLN
+419 SGNKLSELPALENLN

-440 NSSLTTS
+440 NSSLTNS

-466 QLSISKVYSDTREL
+466 QLSISKVYGDNREL

-491 ESKLAQQRIE
+491 QSKLAQQRIE

-524 RFARDTDTPMSLLL
+524 RFGRDTDTPMSLLL

-597 QTTAAEVLA
+597 QATASQVLA

-753 LTAAGFGHLQ
+753 LTAAGFGNLH

-785 LREEALDPSL
+785 LKEEQLDPSL

-908 LFDKPIPGEE
+908 LFDRPIPGEE
-918 LIEKLQRYP
+918 LIEKLTRYP